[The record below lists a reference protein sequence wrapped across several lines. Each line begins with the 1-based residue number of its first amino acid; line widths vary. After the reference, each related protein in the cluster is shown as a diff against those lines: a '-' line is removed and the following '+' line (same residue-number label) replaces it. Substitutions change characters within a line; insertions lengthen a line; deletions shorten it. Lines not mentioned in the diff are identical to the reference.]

1 LQPNIFG
8 AVSGTTYG
16 SRAGCYFRRPS
27 PYNFIPMILIA
38 DGGSTKCS
46 WCLLDNTQNRVYFN
60 TEGYNPDFVDTA
72 GITYS
77 LNQNLP
83 STLPRDEVNE
93 VHFYGAGVSSPKK
106 AEIIAAALR
115 KLFPN
120 ATATVTEDLLAAA
133 RALLGRK
140 PGFAAILGTG
150 TNSCLYDGKKIIYN
164 VDSLGYFL
172 GDEGSGSYFG
182 KRLLRDYLRGLLP
195 DGLQEKFRETYN
207 LGSRND
213 ILDRLYNQ
221 PLPNRFLA
229 SFSKFTYD
237 HNNVSY
243 CREMVLEGFE
253 TFFQNLVLHYPNY
266 QDYSFNCV
274 GSVGYNFRDVLSQVA
289 RGHGME
295 VDKIIRSP
303 IDDLVG
309 YHEVGK

>member
-1 LQPNIFG
+1 
-8 AVSGTTYG
+8 
-16 SRAGCYFRRPS
+16 
-27 PYNFIPMILIA
+27 MILIA

-46 WCLLDNTQNRVYFN
+46 WCLLDDTQNRVYFN

-72 GITYS
+72 AITAS
-77 LNQNLP
+77 LSKNLP
-83 STLPRDEVNE
+83 DTLQREEVKE
-93 VHFYGAGVSSPKK
+93 VHFYGAGVSSPQK
-106 AEIIAAALR
+106 AEVIAAALR
-115 KLFPN
+115 ELFPN
-120 ATATVTEDLLAAA
+120 STATVTEDLLAAA

-150 TNSCLYDGKKIIYN
+150 TNSCIYDGEKITYN

-195 DGLQEKFRETYN
+195 DGLQESFKETYK

-229 SFSKFTYD
+229 SFAKFTYD

-243 CREMVLEGFE
+243 CREIVLEGFE
-253 TFFQNLVLHYPNY
+253 TFFKNLVVHYPSY

-274 GSVGYNFRDVLSQVA
+274 GSVGYNFRDVLTQVA

-295 VDKIIRSP
+295 VGKIIRSP

-309 YHEVGK
+309 YHEEGR